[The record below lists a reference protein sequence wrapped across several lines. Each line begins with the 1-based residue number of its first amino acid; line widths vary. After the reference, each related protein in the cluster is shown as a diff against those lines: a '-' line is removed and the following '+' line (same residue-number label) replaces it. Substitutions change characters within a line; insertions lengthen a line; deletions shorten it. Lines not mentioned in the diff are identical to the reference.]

1 MEDDRRKETRTVTL
15 EITQR
20 EAEKVMVASRLER
33 LSLSLS
39 LSLSVR
45 SASSW
50 APATAEVSLPVVSW
64 GGDVSNALR
73 GRNAQTET
81 QPPATI
87 RVVQGQRQEEFRF

>member
-39 LSLSVR
+39 LSLR
-45 SASSW
+45 S
-50 APATAEVSLPVVSW
+50 
-64 GGDVSNALR
+64 LR
-73 GRNAQTET
+73 LELGA
-81 QPPATI
+81 
-87 RVVQGQRQEEFRF
+87 GHG